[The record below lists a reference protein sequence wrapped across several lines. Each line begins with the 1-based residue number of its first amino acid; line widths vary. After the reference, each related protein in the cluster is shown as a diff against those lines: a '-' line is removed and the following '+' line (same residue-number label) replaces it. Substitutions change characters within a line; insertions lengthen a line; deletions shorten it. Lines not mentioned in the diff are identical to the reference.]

1 MKLHVLIDN
10 LPAQDSAQQPAGANG
25 SYTNH
30 TLASEHGLSFL
41 LQTPQGEN
49 FLIDTGAG
57 GGFIGNMQ
65 LLKDAF
71 PGNFCCIG
79 EVNGVFI
86 SHGHNDHTG
95 GLRKFIEANTSAPIW
110 LHNSIQ
116 GNLFFSCRNR
126 GASATTAGVMEA
138 RSIGMEQS
146 LFAEYGDRFVQ
157 ISEPTAITG
166 NITLIPM
173 GDSSL
178 SHPMPLGNKYL
189 YKNDF
194 PDDFSHETAILVEFA
209 PEQYAVISPCSHRGI
224 LNILDRC
231 TQFLTIMTSSQG
243 ADCKKVPI
251 RTSSQGAKIRYFIG
265 GLHYV
270 DYLGEEETKKEAA
283 QIVQAAEYI
292 REHYPNL
299 KVFSGHCTGSAA
311 REVLQDALKENYQHF
326 CTGTT
331 IELK

>member
-10 LPAQDSAQQPAGANG
+10 LPPQESGQQPAGENRSSSG
-25 SYTNH
+25 SP
-30 TLASEHGLSFL
+30 LACEHGLSFL

-49 FLIDTGAG
+49 FLIDTGAS
-57 GGFIGNMQ
+57 GGFAGNMEQ
-65 LLKDAF
+65 MKNGARE
-71 PGNFCCIG
+71 NFCSVEEID
-79 EVNGVFI
+79 GVFI

-95 GLRKFIEANTSAPIW
+95 GLRRFIEANNSAPIW
-110 LHNSIQ
+110 LHGSIQ
-116 GNLFFSCRNR
+116 GNWFFSCRPKNNVR
-126 GASATTAGVMEA
+126 EA

-166 NITLIPM
+166 NITLIPV
-173 GDSSL
+173 GTTAGT
-178 SHPMPLGNKYL
+178 HPMPLGNRYL

-194 PDDFSHETAILVEFA
+194 PDDFSHEVAILVEFA
-209 PEQYAVISPCSHRGI
+209 PQEYAIISPCSHRGL
-224 LNILDRC
+224 LNILEV
-231 TQFLTIMTSSQG
+231 TSSF
-243 ADCKKVPI
+243 CTIPSESIKFFV
-251 RTSSQGAKIRYFIG
+251 G

-270 DYLGEEETKKEAA
+270 DYLGEEDAKKEAA

-292 REHYPNL
+292 KKNYPNL
-299 KVFSGHCTGSAA
+299 KVFSGHCTGSTA
-311 REVLQDALKENYQHF
+311 REVLQDSLKENYAHF

>member
-10 LPAQDSAQQPAGANG
+10 LPPQESDQQPEGGNRPSSG
-25 SYTNH
+25 STI
-30 TLASEHGLSFL
+30 ACEHGLCFL

-49 FLIDTGAG
+49 FLIDTGAS
-57 GGFIGNMQ
+57 GGFVGNMEQ
-65 LLKDAF
+65 MKNGGQDS
-71 PGNFCCIG
+71 FCSVEEID
-79 EVNGVFI
+79 GVFI

-95 GLRKFIEANTSAPIW
+95 GLRRFIESNTSAPIW
-110 LHNSIQ
+110 LHGSIQ
-116 GNLFFSCRNR
+116 GNWFFSCRPKNNVR
-126 GASATTAGVMEA
+126 EA

-166 NITLIPM
+166 NITLIPV
-173 GDSSL
+173 GVSAGT
-178 SHPMPLGNKYL
+178 HPMPLGNRYL

-194 PDDFSHETAILVEFA
+194 PDDFSHEVAILVKFA

-224 LNILDRC
+224 LNILERC
-231 TQFLTIMTSSQG
+231 TQFL
-243 ADCKKVPI
+243 PI
-251 RTSSQGAKIRYFIG
+251 RTSSQRANSEKAPIRTSSHGAQIRYFIG

-270 DYLGEEETKKEAA
+270 DYLGEEDAKKEAA

-292 REHYPNL
+292 KENYPNL